1 MPDYFLFL
9 LLLIAAFSHAI
20 CHSIL
25 KYNKN
30 PLGVLGITSIIEIII
45 FTPLV
50 LSVPFPTTYIW
61 ILITVS
67 ALLHGFYRLL
77 VIFSYNFGDLSF
89 IYPIARGSSSLLIAI
104 ISLIYLTDKIS
115 LVGFIAILIVCS
127 GLFLISYS
135 DKLKFNYSAFSLGF
149 LTAIMI
155 TTYTLVDGI
164 GVRHSENPYTF
175 LYWMLL
181 LNGVPTLVTSFFFK
195 NNGLRIFNKNLIM
208 PGIAFGLLAPLA
220 YGLAVWCMQ
229 YLPIA
234 YVSSMRETSIIFAT
248 VIGLL
253 ILKENTAS
261 KRIIPSIFIVIGI
274 SILYFQIL

>member
-9 LLLIAAFSHAI
+9 LLLIAALSHAL

-30 PLGVLGITSIIEIII
+30 PLGILGITSIFEIII

-50 LSVPFPTTYIW
+50 LTVPFPTPYIW
-61 ILITVS
+61 ILIITS

-77 VIFSYNFGDLSF
+77 VIFSYNYGDLSF
-89 IYPIARGSSSLLIAI
+89 IYPIARGSSSLLLAI

-115 LVGFIAILIVCS
+115 LWGFIAIMIVCM

-135 DKLKFNYSAFSLGF
+135 DRLKFNYSAFGLGV

-164 GVRHSENPYTF
+164 GVRHSSNPYSF

-181 LNGVPTLVTSFFFK
+181 LNGTPALIASFFFK
-195 NNGLRIFNKNLIM
+195 NNGLRIVNKNLILT
-208 PGIAFGLLAPLA
+208 GVAFGILAPLA

-229 YLPIA
+229 FLPIA
-234 YVSSMRETSIIFAT
+234 YVSSIREISIIFAT
-248 VIGLL
+248 LIGLIL
-253 ILKENTAS
+253 LKEKTAS
-261 KRIIPSIFIVIGI
+261 KRIIPSIFIVMGI
-274 SILYFQIL
+274 SILYFQI

>member
-9 LLLIAAFSHAI
+9 LLLIAALSHAL

-30 PLGVLGITSIIEIII
+30 PLGILGITSIFEIIV

-50 LSVPFPTTYIW
+50 LTVPFPTPYIW
-61 ILITVS
+61 ILIITS

-77 VIFSYNFGDLSF
+77 VIFSYNYGDLSF
-89 IYPIARGSSSLLIAI
+89 IYPIARGSSSLLLAI

-115 LVGFIAILIVCS
+115 LWGFIAIMIVCM

-135 DKLKFNYSAFSLGF
+135 DRLKFNYSAFGLGV

-164 GVRHSENPYTF
+164 GVRHSSNPYSF

-181 LNGVPTLVTSFFFK
+181 LNGTPALIASFFFK
-195 NNGLRIFNKNLIM
+195 NNGLRIVNKNLILT
-208 PGIAFGLLAPLA
+208 GVAFGILAPLA

-229 YLPIA
+229 FLPIA
-234 YVSSMRETSIIFAT
+234 YVSSIREISIIFAAL
-248 VIGLL
+248 IGLIL
-253 ILKENTAS
+253 LKEKTAS
-261 KRIIPSIFIVIGI
+261 KRIIPSIFVVIGI
-274 SILYFQIL
+274 SILYFQI

>member
-9 LLLIAAFSHAI
+9 LLLIAALSHAI

-30 PLGVLGITSIIEIII
+30 PLGILGITSIFEIII

-50 LSVPFPTTYIW
+50 LSVPFPTPYIW
-61 ILITVS
+61 ILIISS

-77 VIFSYNFGDLSF
+77 VIFSYNYGDLSF
-89 IYPIARGSSSLLIAI
+89 IYPIARGSSSLLLAV
-104 ISLIYLTDKIS
+104 ISLIYLNDKIS
-115 LVGFIAILIVCS
+115 LWGFIAIMIVCI

-135 DKLKFNYSAFSLGF
+135 DRLKFNYSAFGLGF

-164 GVRHSENPYTF
+164 GVRHSSNPYSF

-181 LNGVPTLVTSFFFK
+181 LNGTPALIASFFFK
-195 NNGLRIFNKNLIM
+195 NNGLRIVNKKLVLT
-208 PGIAFGLLAPLA
+208 GVAFGILAPLA

-229 YLPIA
+229 FLPIA
-234 YVSSMRETSIIFAT
+234 YVSSIRETSIIFAAL
-248 VIGLL
+248 IGLYF
-253 ILKENTAS
+253 LKEKTAS
-261 KRIIPSIFIVIGI
+261 KRIIPSIFVVMGI
-274 SILYFQIL
+274 SILYFEI

>member
-1 MPDYFLFL
+1 MPDYFLFF
-9 LLLIAAFSHAI
+9 LLLIAALSHAI

-30 PLGVLGITSIIEIII
+30 PLGILGVTSIFEIII

-50 LSVPFPTTYIW
+50 LTVPMPTPYIW
-61 ILITVS
+61 ILIIVS
-67 ALLHGFYRLL
+67 SILHGFYRLL
-77 VIFSYNFGDLSF
+77 VIFSYDYGDLSF
-89 IYPIARGSSSLLIAI
+89 IYPIARGTSSLLLVI

-115 LVGFIAILIVCS
+115 LLGFIAIMIVCM

-135 DKLKFNYSAFSLGF
+135 DKIKFNYSAFGLGF

-155 TTYTLVDGI
+155 TAYTLVDGI
-164 GVRHSENPYTF
+164 GVRHSENPFSF

-181 LNGVPTLVTSFFFK
+181 LNGTPALIASFFFK
-195 NNGLRIFNKNLIM
+195 NNGLRTVNKNLIFTGM
-208 PGIAFGLLAPLA
+208 AFGVLAPLA

-229 YLPIA
+229 FLPIA

-248 VIGLL
+248 LIGALL
-253 ILKENTAS
+253 LKEKTAS
-261 KRIIPSIFIVIGI
+261 KRVLPSIFVVIGI
-274 SILYFQIL
+274 SLIYLQI

>member
-1 MPDYFLFL
+1 MPDYFLFF
-9 LLLIAAFSHAI
+9 LLLIAALSHAI

-30 PLGVLGITSIIEIII
+30 PLGILGVTSIFEIII

-50 LSVPFPTTYIW
+50 LTVPMPTPYIW
-61 ILITVS
+61 ILIIVS
-67 ALLHGFYRLL
+67 SILHGFYRLL
-77 VIFSYNFGDLSF
+77 VIFSYDYGDLSF
-89 IYPIARGSSSLLIAI
+89 IYPIARGTSSLLLVI

-115 LVGFIAILIVCS
+115 LLGFIAIMIVCM

-135 DKLKFNYSAFSLGF
+135 DKIKFNYSAFGLGF

-155 TTYTLVDGI
+155 TAYTLVDGI
-164 GVRHSENPYTF
+164 GVRHSENPFSF

-181 LNGVPTLVTSFFFK
+181 LNGTPALIASFFFK
-195 NNGLRIFNKNLIM
+195 NNGLRTVNKNLIFTGM
-208 PGIAFGLLAPLA
+208 AFGVLAPLA

-229 YLPIA
+229 FLPIA

-248 VIGLL
+248 LIGALL
-253 ILKENTAS
+253 LKEHTAS
-261 KRIIPSIFIVIGI
+261 KRVIPSVFVVIGI
-274 SILYFQIL
+274 SLIYYQI

>member
-9 LLLIAAFSHAI
+9 LLLIAALSHAL

-30 PLGVLGITSIIEIII
+30 PLGILGITSIFEIII

-50 LSVPFPTTYIW
+50 LTVPFPTPYIW
-61 ILITVS
+61 ILIITS

-77 VIFSYNFGDLSF
+77 VIFSYNYGDLSF
-89 IYPIARGSSSLLIAI
+89 IYPIARGSSSLLLAI

-115 LVGFIAILIVCS
+115 LWGFIAIMIVCM

-135 DKLKFNYSAFSLGF
+135 DRLKFNYSAFGLGV

-164 GVRHSENPYTF
+164 GVRHSSNPYSF

-181 LNGVPTLVTSFFFK
+181 LNGTPALIASFFFK
-195 NNGLRIFNKNLIM
+195 NNGLRILNKNLVLT
-208 PGIAFGLLAPLA
+208 GVAFGILAPLA

-229 YLPIA
+229 FLPIA
-234 YVSSMRETSIIFAT
+234 YVSSIREISIIFAT
-248 VIGLL
+248 LIGLIL
-253 ILKENTAS
+253 LKEKTAS
-261 KRIIPSIFIVIGI
+261 KRIIPSIFIVMGI
-274 SILYFQIL
+274 SILYFQI

>member
-9 LLLIAAFSHAI
+9 LLLIAALSHAL

-30 PLGVLGITSIIEIII
+30 PLGILGITSIFEIII

-50 LSVPFPTTYIW
+50 LSVPYPTTYIW
-61 ILITVS
+61 ILIIIS

-77 VIFSYNFGDLSF
+77 VIFSYNYGDLSF
-89 IYPIARGSSSLLIAI
+89 IYPIARGSSSLLLAI

-115 LVGFIAILIVCS
+115 LWGFIAIIIVCM

-135 DKLKFNYSAFSLGF
+135 DRLKFNFSAFGLGV

-164 GVRHSENPYTF
+164 GVRHSSNPYSF

-181 LNGVPTLVTSFFFK
+181 LNGTPALIASFFFK
-195 NNGLRIFNKNLIM
+195 NNGLRIVNKNLILT
-208 PGIAFGLLAPLA
+208 GVAFGILAPLA

-229 YLPIA
+229 FLPIA
-234 YVSSMRETSIIFAT
+234 YVSSIREISIIFAAL
-248 VIGLL
+248 IGLIL
-253 ILKENTAS
+253 LKEKTAS
-261 KRIIPSIFIVIGI
+261 KRIIPSIFVVIGI
-274 SILYFQIL
+274 SILYFQI

>member
-1 MPDYFLFL
+1 MPDYLLFL
-9 LLLIAAFSHAI
+9 LILIAALSHAV

-25 KYNKN
+25 KNNKN
-30 PLGVLGITSIIEIII
+30 PLGILGVTSIFEIII

-61 ILITVS
+61 ILIILS
-67 ALLHGFYRLL
+67 AVLHGLYRLL
-77 VIFSYNFGDLSF
+77 VVYSYQYGDLSF
-89 IYPIARGSSSLLIAI
+89 IYPIARGSSSLLLAI
-104 ISLIYLTDKIS
+104 ISIIYLSDKIS
-115 LVGFIAILIVCS
+115 LIGFIAILVVCI

-135 DKLKFNYSAFSLGF
+135 DKLKFNYTAFGLGF

-164 GVRHSENPYTF
+164 GVRNSPNPYTF

-181 LNGVPTLVTSFFFK
+181 LNGTPALVVSSLFR
-195 NNGLRIFNKNLIM
+195 NNGIRVINKNLIFTGVLF
-208 PGIAFGLLAPLA
+208 GILAPLA
-220 YGLAVWCMQ
+220 YGIVVWCMQ

-234 YVSSMRETSIIFAT
+234 YVSSLRESSIIFAT
-248 VIGLL
+248 LIGMI

-261 KRIIPSIFIVIGI
+261 KRLAPSVFVVVGI
-274 SILYFQIL
+274 SLLYFQL

>member
-9 LLLIAAFSHAI
+9 LLLIAALSHAL

-25 KYNKN
+25 KHNKN
-30 PLGVLGITSIIEIII
+30 PLGVLGITSVVEIII

-50 LSVPFPTTYIW
+50 LSVPYPTTYIW
-61 ILITVS
+61 ILIIIS

-77 VIFSYNFGDLSF
+77 VIFSYNYGDLSF
-89 IYPIARGSSSLLIAI
+89 IYPIARGSSSLLLAI

-115 LVGFIAILIVCS
+115 LWGFIAIMIVCM

-135 DKLKFNYSAFSLGF
+135 DRLKFNYSAFGLGV

-164 GVRHSENPYTF
+164 GVRHSSNPYSF

-181 LNGVPTLVTSFFFK
+181 LNGTPALIASFFFK
-195 NNGLRIFNKNLIM
+195 NNGLRIVNKNLVLT
-208 PGIAFGLLAPLA
+208 GVAFGILAPLA

-229 YLPIA
+229 FLPIA
-234 YVSSMRETSIIFAT
+234 YVSSIRETSIIFAT
-248 VIGLL
+248 LIGLIL
-253 ILKENTAS
+253 LKEKTAS
-261 KRIIPSIFIVIGI
+261 KRIIPSIFVVIGI
-274 SILYFQIL
+274 SILYFQI

>member
-9 LLLIAAFSHAI
+9 LLLIAALSHAL

-30 PLGVLGITSIIEIII
+30 PLGILGITSIFEIII

-50 LSVPFPTTYIW
+50 LTVPFPTPYIW
-61 ILITVS
+61 ILIITS

-77 VIFSYNFGDLSF
+77 VIFSYKYGDLSF
-89 IYPIARGSSSLLIAI
+89 IYPIARGSSSLLLAI

-115 LVGFIAILIVCS
+115 LWGFIAIMIVCM

-135 DKLKFNYSAFSLGF
+135 DRLKFNYSAFGLGV

-164 GVRHSENPYTF
+164 GVRHSSNPYSF

-181 LNGVPTLVTSFFFK
+181 LNGTPALIASFFFK
-195 NNGLRIFNKNLIM
+195 NNGLRIVNKNLALT
-208 PGIAFGLLAPLA
+208 GVAFGILAPLA

-229 YLPIA
+229 FLPIA
-234 YVSSMRETSIIFAT
+234 YVSSIREISIIFAAL
-248 VIGLL
+248 IGLIL
-253 ILKENTAS
+253 LKEKTAS
-261 KRIIPSIFIVIGI
+261 KRIIPSIFVVIGI
-274 SILYFQIL
+274 SILYFQI

>member
-1 MPDYFLFL
+1 MPEYFLFL
-9 LLLIAAFSHAI
+9 LLLIGALSHAV

-25 KYNKN
+25 KYHKN
-30 PLGVLGITSIIEIII
+30 PLGVLGITSVVEIII

-50 LSVPFPTTYIW
+50 LSVPYPTTYIW
-61 ILITVS
+61 ILIIIS

-77 VIFSYNFGDLSF
+77 VIFSYNYGDLSF
-89 IYPIARGSSSLLIAI
+89 IYPIARGSSSLLLAI

-115 LVGFIAILIVCS
+115 LWGFIAIMIVCM

-135 DKLKFNYSAFSLGF
+135 DRLKFNYSAFGLGV

-164 GVRHSENPYTF
+164 GVRHSSNPYSF

-181 LNGVPTLVTSFFFK
+181 LNGTPALIASFFFK
-195 NNGLRIFNKNLIM
+195 NNGLRIVNKNLVLT
-208 PGIAFGLLAPLA
+208 GVAFGILAPLA

-229 YLPIA
+229 FLPIA
-234 YVSSMRETSIIFAT
+234 YVSSIREISIIFAAL
-248 VIGLL
+248 IGLIL
-253 ILKENTAS
+253 LKEKTAS
-261 KRIIPSIFIVIGI
+261 KRIIPSIFVVIGI
-274 SILYFQIL
+274 SILYFQI

>member
-9 LLLIAAFSHAI
+9 LLLIAALSHAL

-30 PLGVLGITSIIEIII
+30 PLGILGITSIFEIIV

-50 LSVPFPTTYIW
+50 LTVPFPTPYIW
-61 ILITVS
+61 ILIITS

-77 VIFSYNFGDLSF
+77 VIFSYKYGDLSF
-89 IYPIARGSSSLLIAI
+89 IYPIARGSSSLLLAI

-115 LVGFIAILIVCS
+115 LWGFIAIMIVCM

-135 DKLKFNYSAFSLGF
+135 DRLKFNYSAFGLGV

-164 GVRHSENPYTF
+164 GVRHSSNPYSF

-181 LNGVPTLVTSFFFK
+181 LNGTPALIASLFFK
-195 NNGLRIFNKNLIM
+195 NNGLRIVNKNLILT
-208 PGIAFGLLAPLA
+208 GVAFGILAPLA

-229 YLPIA
+229 FLPIA
-234 YVSSMRETSIIFAT
+234 YVSSIREISIIFAAL
-248 VIGLL
+248 IGLIL
-253 ILKENTAS
+253 LKEKTAS
-261 KRIIPSIFIVIGI
+261 KRIIPSIFVVIGI
-274 SILYFQIL
+274 SILYFQI

>member
-9 LLLIAAFSHAI
+9 LLLIAALSHAL

-30 PLGVLGITSIIEIII
+30 PLGILGITSIFEIII

-50 LSVPFPTTYIW
+50 LTVPFPTPYIW
-61 ILITVS
+61 ILIITS

-77 VIFSYNFGDLSF
+77 VIFSYNYGDLSF
-89 IYPIARGSSSLLIAI
+89 IYPIARGSSSLLLAI

-115 LVGFIAILIVCS
+115 LWGFIAIMIVCM

-135 DKLKFNYSAFSLGF
+135 DRLKFNYSAFGLGV

-164 GVRHSENPYTF
+164 GVRHSSNPYSF

-181 LNGVPTLVTSFFFK
+181 LNGTPALIASFFFK
-195 NNGLRIFNKNLIM
+195 NNGLRIVNKNLILT
-208 PGIAFGLLAPLA
+208 GFAFGILAPLA

-229 YLPIA
+229 FLPIA
-234 YVSSMRETSIIFAT
+234 YVSSIREISIIFAT
-248 VIGLL
+248 LIGLIL
-253 ILKENTAS
+253 LKEKTAS
-261 KRIIPSIFIVIGI
+261 KRIIPSIFIVMGI
-274 SILYFQIL
+274 SILYFQI

>member
-9 LLLIAAFSHAI
+9 LLLIAALSHAL

-30 PLGVLGITSIIEIII
+30 PLGILGITSIFEIII

-50 LSVPFPTTYIW
+50 LTVPYPTTYIW
-61 ILITVS
+61 ILIIIS

-77 VIFSYNFGDLSF
+77 VIFSYNYGDLSF
-89 IYPIARGSSSLLIAI
+89 IYPIARGSSSLLLAI

-115 LVGFIAILIVCS
+115 LWGFIAIMIVCM

-135 DKLKFNYSAFSLGF
+135 DRLKFNYSAFGLGV

-164 GVRHSENPYTF
+164 GVRHSSNPYSF

-181 LNGVPTLVTSFFFK
+181 LNGTPALIASFFFK
-195 NNGLRIFNKNLIM
+195 NNGLRIVNKNLVLT
-208 PGIAFGLLAPLA
+208 GVAFGILAPLA

-229 YLPIA
+229 FLPIA
-234 YVSSMRETSIIFAT
+234 YVSSIREISIIFAT
-248 VIGLL
+248 LIGLIL
-253 ILKENTAS
+253 LKEKTAS
-261 KRIIPSIFIVIGI
+261 KRIIPSIFIVMGI
-274 SILYFQIL
+274 SILYFQI

>member
-9 LLLIAAFSHAI
+9 LLLIAALSHAL

-30 PLGVLGITSIIEIII
+30 PLGILGITSIFEIII

-50 LSVPFPTTYIW
+50 LTVPFPTPYIW
-61 ILITVS
+61 ILIITS

-77 VIFSYNFGDLSF
+77 VIFSYNYGDLSF
-89 IYPIARGSSSLLIAI
+89 IYPIARGSSSLLLAI

-115 LVGFIAILIVCS
+115 LWGFIAIMFVCM

-135 DKLKFNYSAFSLGF
+135 DRLKFNYSAFGLGV

-164 GVRHSENPYTF
+164 GVRHSSNPYSF

-181 LNGVPTLVTSFFFK
+181 LNGTPALIASFFFK
-195 NNGLRIFNKNLIM
+195 NNGLRIVNKNLVLT
-208 PGIAFGLLAPLA
+208 GVAFGILAPLA

-229 YLPIA
+229 FLPIA
-234 YVSSMRETSIIFAT
+234 YVSSIREISIIFAT
-248 VIGLL
+248 LIGLIL
-253 ILKENTAS
+253 LKEKTAS
-261 KRIIPSIFIVIGI
+261 KRIIPSIFIVMGI
-274 SILYFQIL
+274 SILYFQI

>member
-9 LLLIAAFSHAI
+9 LLLIAALSHAL

-30 PLGVLGITSIIEIII
+30 PLGILGITSIFEIIV

-50 LSVPFPTTYIW
+50 LTVPFPTPYIW
-61 ILITVS
+61 ILIITS

-77 VIFSYNFGDLSF
+77 VIFSYNYGDLSF
-89 IYPIARGSSSLLIAI
+89 IYPIARGSSSLLLAI

-115 LVGFIAILIVCS
+115 LWGFIAIMIVCM

-135 DKLKFNYSAFSLGF
+135 DRLKFNYSAFGLGV

-164 GVRHSENPYTF
+164 GVRHSSNPYSF

-181 LNGVPTLVTSFFFK
+181 LNGTPALIASFFFK
-195 NNGLRIFNKNLIM
+195 NNGLRIVNKNLILT
-208 PGIAFGLLAPLA
+208 GFAFGILAPIA

-229 YLPIA
+229 FLPIA
-234 YVSSMRETSIIFAT
+234 YVSSIREISIIFAT
-248 VIGLL
+248 LIGLIL
-253 ILKENTAS
+253 LKEKTAS
-261 KRIIPSIFIVIGI
+261 KRIIPSIFIVMGI
-274 SILYFQIL
+274 SILYFQI

>member
-9 LLLIAAFSHAI
+9 LLLIAALSHAL

-30 PLGVLGITSIIEIII
+30 PLGILGITSIFEIII

-50 LSVPFPTTYIW
+50 LTVPFPTPYIW
-61 ILITVS
+61 ILIITS

-77 VIFSYNFGDLSF
+77 VIFSYNYGDLSF
-89 IYPIARGSSSLLIAI
+89 IYPIARGSSSLLLAI

-115 LVGFIAILIVCS
+115 LWGFIAIIIVCM

-135 DKLKFNYSAFSLGF
+135 DRLKFNFSAFGLGV

-164 GVRHSENPYTF
+164 GVRHSSNPYSF

-181 LNGVPTLVTSFFFK
+181 LNGTPALIASLFFK
-195 NNGLRIFNKNLIM
+195 NNGLRIVNKNLILT
-208 PGIAFGLLAPLA
+208 GVAFGILAPLA

-229 YLPIA
+229 FLPIA
-234 YVSSMRETSIIFAT
+234 YVSSIREISIIFAAL
-248 VIGLL
+248 IGLIL
-253 ILKENTAS
+253 LKEKTAS
-261 KRIIPSIFIVIGI
+261 KRIIPSIFVVIGI
-274 SILYFQIL
+274 SILYFQI

>member
-1 MPDYFLFL
+1 MPDYFLFF
-9 LLLIAAFSHAI
+9 LLLIAALSHAI

-30 PLGVLGITSIIEIII
+30 PLGILGVTSIFEIII

-50 LSVPFPTTYIW
+50 LTVPMPTPYIW
-61 ILITVS
+61 ILIIVS
-67 ALLHGFYRLL
+67 SILHGFYRLL
-77 VIFSYNFGDLSF
+77 VIFSYDYGDLSF
-89 IYPIARGSSSLLIAI
+89 IYPIARGTSSLLLVI

-115 LVGFIAILIVCS
+115 LLGFIAIMIVCM

-135 DKLKFNYSAFSLGF
+135 DKIKFNYSAFGLGF

-155 TTYTLVDGI
+155 TAYTLVDGI
-164 GVRHSENPYTF
+164 GVRHSENPFSF

-181 LNGVPTLVTSFFFK
+181 LNGTPALIASFFFK
-195 NNGLRIFNKNLIM
+195 NNGLRTVNKNLIFTGM
-208 PGIAFGLLAPLA
+208 AFGVLAPLA

-229 YLPIA
+229 FLPIA

-248 VIGLL
+248 LIGALL
-253 ILKENTAS
+253 LKEKTAS
-261 KRIIPSIFIVIGI
+261 KRVLPSIIVVIGI
-274 SILYFQIL
+274 SLIYYQI

>member
-9 LLLIAAFSHAI
+9 LLLIAALSHAL

-30 PLGVLGITSIIEIII
+30 PLGILGITSIFEIIV

-50 LSVPFPTTYIW
+50 LTVPFPTPYIW
-61 ILITVS
+61 ILIITS

-77 VIFSYNFGDLSF
+77 VIFSYKYGDLSF
-89 IYPIARGSSSLLIAI
+89 IYPIARGSSSLLLAI

-115 LVGFIAILIVCS
+115 LWGFIAIIIVCM

-135 DKLKFNYSAFSLGF
+135 ERLKFNYSAFGLGF

-164 GVRHSENPYTF
+164 GVRHSSNPYSF

-181 LNGVPTLVTSFFFK
+181 LNGTPALIASLFFK
-195 NNGLRIFNKNLIM
+195 NNGLRIVNKNLVLT
-208 PGIAFGLLAPLA
+208 GVAFGILAPLA

-229 YLPIA
+229 FLPIA
-234 YVSSMRETSIIFAT
+234 YVSSMREISIIFAT
-248 VIGLL
+248 LIGLIL
-253 ILKENTAS
+253 LKEKTAS
-261 KRIIPSIFIVIGI
+261 KRIIPSIFIVMGI
-274 SILYFQIL
+274 SILYFQI

>member
-9 LLLIAAFSHAI
+9 LLLIAALSHAL

-30 PLGVLGITSIIEIII
+30 PLGILGITSIFEIII

-50 LSVPFPTTYIW
+50 LTVPFPTPYIW
-61 ILITVS
+61 ILIITS

-77 VIFSYNFGDLSF
+77 VIFSYNYGDLSF
-89 IYPIARGSSSLLIAI
+89 IYPIARGSSSLLLAI

-115 LVGFIAILIVCS
+115 LWGFIAIMIVCM

-135 DKLKFNYSAFSLGF
+135 DRLKFNYSAFGLGV

-164 GVRHSENPYTF
+164 GVRHSSNPYSF

-181 LNGVPTLVTSFFFK
+181 LNGTPALIASFFFK
-195 NNGLRIFNKNLIM
+195 NNGLRIVNKNLVLT
-208 PGIAFGLLAPLA
+208 GVAFGILAPLA

-229 YLPIA
+229 FLPIA
-234 YVSSMRETSIIFAT
+234 YVSSIREISIIFAAL
-248 VIGLL
+248 IGLIL
-253 ILKENTAS
+253 LKEKTAS
-261 KRIIPSIFIVIGI
+261 KRIIPSIFVVIGI
-274 SILYFQIL
+274 SILYFQI

>member
-9 LLLIAAFSHAI
+9 LLLIAALSHAL

-30 PLGVLGITSIIEIII
+30 PLGILGITSIFEIIV

-50 LSVPFPTTYIW
+50 LTVPFPTPYIW
-61 ILITVS
+61 ILIITS

-77 VIFSYNFGDLSF
+77 VIFSYNYGDLSF
-89 IYPIARGSSSLLIAI
+89 IYPIARGSSSLLLAI

-115 LVGFIAILIVCS
+115 LWGFIAIIIVCM

-135 DKLKFNYSAFSLGF
+135 DRLKFNFSAFGLGV

-164 GVRHSENPYTF
+164 GVRHSSNPYSF

-181 LNGVPTLVTSFFFK
+181 LNGTPALIASFFFK
-195 NNGLRIFNKNLIM
+195 NNGLRIVNKNLILT
-208 PGIAFGLLAPLA
+208 GVAFGILAPLA

-229 YLPIA
+229 FLPIA
-234 YVSSMRETSIIFAT
+234 YVSSIREISIIFAT
-248 VIGLL
+248 LIGLIL
-253 ILKENTAS
+253 LKEKTAS
-261 KRIIPSIFIVIGI
+261 KRIIPSIFIVMGI
-274 SILYFQIL
+274 SILYFQI

>member
-9 LLLIAAFSHAI
+9 LLLIAALSHAL

-30 PLGVLGITSIIEIII
+30 PLGILGITSIFEIIF

-50 LSVPFPTTYIW
+50 LTVPFPTPYIW
-61 ILITVS
+61 ILIITS

-77 VIFSYNFGDLSF
+77 VIFSYKYGDLSF
-89 IYPIARGSSSLLIAI
+89 IYPIARGSSSLLLAI

-115 LVGFIAILIVCS
+115 LWGFIAIIIVCM

-135 DKLKFNYSAFSLGF
+135 DRLKFNFSAFGLGV

-164 GVRHSENPYTF
+164 GVRHSSNPYSF

-181 LNGVPTLVTSFFFK
+181 LNGTPALIASFFFK
-195 NNGLRIFNKNLIM
+195 NNGLRIVNKNLVLT
-208 PGIAFGLLAPLA
+208 GVAFGILAPLA

-229 YLPIA
+229 FLPIA
-234 YVSSMRETSIIFAT
+234 YVSSIREISIIFAT
-248 VIGLL
+248 LIGLIL
-253 ILKENTAS
+253 LKEKTAS
-261 KRIIPSIFIVIGI
+261 KRIIPSIFIVMGI
-274 SILYFQIL
+274 SILYFQI